1 MKMYFYYGAM
11 GSSKTAN
18 ALMTRFS
25 WEDKGKK
32 VALLKPSIDNRD
44 GVDIVKSRAGLMAKA
59 ILIYPDS
66 NICDVLPDPVEEYDN
81 LIVDEAQFLSK
92 AQVDELREIADHG
105 TFVMCY
111 GLKADFLGNL
121 FEGSKRILEL
131 ADSLR
136 EIVTMCPCGKKAIMN
151 ARYSGNK
158 ILYEGE
164 QVVVGGNESYMALCH
179 RCYKKGIIP
188 SEALENFTVETD
200 QAVPAIIQEK
210 FGG

>member
-18 ALMTRFS
+18 ALMTRFN

-66 NICDVLPDPVEEYDN
+66 TIQEVLPDPVETYDN

-92 AQVDELREIADHG
+92 AQVDELRDIADNG

-111 GLKADFLGNL
+111 GLKSDFMGNL

-151 ARYSGNK
+151 ARYSGNR

-164 QVVVGGNESYMALCH
+164 QVVVGGNESYIALCH
-179 RCYKKGIIP
+179 NCYKKGII
-188 SEALENFTVETD
+188 SMEAVED
-200 QAVPAIIQEK
+200 FIVEK
-210 FGG
+210 D

>member
-1 MKMYFYYGAM
+1 MKMYFYYVAM

-32 VALLKPSIDNRD
+32 VALLKPSIDTRD
-44 GVDIVKSRAGLMAKA
+44 GEDIVKSRAGLMAKA
-59 ILIYPDS
+59 LLIYPDS
-66 NICDVLPDPVEEYDN
+66 KIKDVLPEPVEEYDN
-81 LIVDEAQFLSK
+81 LIVDEAQFLTK
-92 AQVDELREIADHG
+92 EQVDELRDIVDKG

-111 GLKADFLGNL
+111 GLKADFMGNL

-164 QVVVGGNESYMALCH
+164 QVLVGGNESYIALRH
-179 RCYKKGIIP
+179 RCYKKGTI
-188 SEALENFTVETD
+188 SWDAVNTFTVD
-200 QAVPAIIQEK
+200 K
-210 FGG
+210 D

>member
-1 MKMYFYYGAM
+1 MMKMYFYYGAM

-44 GVDIVKSRAGLMAKA
+44 GVNIVKSRAGLMAEA

-66 NICDVLPDPVEEYDN
+66 TIREVLPEPVEKYDN
-81 LIVDEAQFLSK
+81 LIVDEAQFLTK
-92 AQVDELREIADHG
+92 AQVDELRDIVDNG

-111 GLKADFLGNL
+111 GLKADFMGNL

-151 ARYSGNK
+151 ARYSGNR

-188 SEALENFTVETD
+188 SEALEDFTVEKD
-200 QAVPAIIQEK
+200 
-210 FGG
+210 

>member
-44 GVDIVKSRAGLMAKA
+44 GVDIVKSRAGLMAQA
-59 ILIYPDS
+59 ILIYPNS
-66 NICDVLPDPVEEYDN
+66 TIKEVLPDPVEEYDN
-81 LIVDEAQFLSK
+81 LIVDEAQFLTK
-92 AQVDELREIADHG
+92 AQVDELRDIADKG

-111 GLKADFLGNL
+111 GLKADFMGNL

-151 ARYSGNK
+151 ARYSGNR

-188 SEALENFTVETD
+188 SEALEDFTVEKD
-200 QAVPAIIQEK
+200 
-210 FGG
+210 

>member
-1 MKMYFYYGAM
+1 MKRYFYYGAM

-44 GVDIVKSRAGLMAKA
+44 GVDVVKSRAGLMAKA
-59 ILIYPDS
+59 LLVYPES
-66 NICDVLPDPVEEYDN
+66 KITEVLPEPVETYDN
-81 LIVDEAQFLSK
+81 LIVDEAQFLTK
-92 AQVDELREIADHG
+92 AQVDELREIADNG

-111 GLKADFLGNL
+111 GLKADFMGNL
-121 FEGSKRILEL
+121 FEGSRRILEL

-164 QVVVGGNESYMALCH
+164 QVLVGGNESYIALCH
-179 RCYKKGIIP
+179 RCYKKGTI
-188 SEALENFTVETD
+188 SLDEANAYTVEKD
-200 QAVPAIIQEK
+200 
-210 FGG
+210 

>member
-44 GVDIVKSRAGLMAKA
+44 GVDIVKSRAGLMAQA

-66 NICDVLPDPVEEYDN
+66 KIRDVLPAPVEEYDN
-81 LIVDEAQFLSK
+81 LIVDEAQFLTK
-92 AQVDELREIADHG
+92 AQVDELRDIADCG

-111 GLKADFLGNL
+111 GLKADFMGNL

-151 ARYSGNK
+151 ARYSGNR

-188 SEALENFTVETD
+188 NEVLEDFTVETD
-200 QAVPAIIQEK
+200 
-210 FGG
+210 

>member
-44 GVDIVKSRAGLMAKA
+44 GVDIVKSRAGLMAQA

-66 NICDVLPDPVEEYDN
+66 KIRDVLPDPVEEYDN
-81 LIVDEAQFLSK
+81 LIVDEAQFLTK
-92 AQVDELREIADHG
+92 AQVDELRDIVDNG

-111 GLKADFLGNL
+111 GLKADFMGNL

-151 ARYSGNK
+151 ARYSGNR

-188 SEALENFTVETD
+188 LEAVEDFTVEKD
-200 QAVPAIIQEK
+200 
-210 FGG
+210 

>member
-18 ALMTRFS
+18 ALMTRFN

-44 GVDIVKSRAGLMAKA
+44 GVDIVKSRAGLMANA

-66 NICDVLPDPVEEYDN
+66 TIQEVLPEPVETYDN

-92 AQVDELREIADHG
+92 AQVEELRDIADNG

-111 GLKADFLGNL
+111 GLKSDFMGNL

-151 ARYSGNK
+151 ARYSGSR

-164 QVVVGGNESYMALCH
+164 QVVVGGNESYIALCH
-179 RCYKKGIIP
+179 NCYKKGIIP
-188 SEALENFTVETD
+188 MEAVEDFTVEKD
-200 QAVPAIIQEK
+200 
-210 FGG
+210 

>member
-1 MKMYFYYGAM
+1 MKMYFYYGVM

-18 ALMTRFS
+18 ALMNRFS

-44 GVDIVKSRAGLMAKA
+44 GVDIVKSRAGLMAQA
-59 ILIYPDS
+59 LLIYPNS
-66 NICDVLPDPVEEYDN
+66 TIREVLPNPVEEYDN
-81 LIVDEAQFLSK
+81 LIIDEAQFLTK
-92 AQVDELREIADHG
+92 EQVDELREIADNG

-111 GLKADFLGNL
+111 GLKADFMGNL

-151 ARYSGNK
+151 ARYSGNR

-188 SEALENFTVETD
+188 TEIAEIFTVAKD
-200 QAVPAIIQEK
+200 
-210 FGG
+210 

>member
-44 GVDIVKSRAGLMAKA
+44 GVDIVKSRAGLMAQA
-59 ILIYPDS
+59 ILIYPGS
-66 NICDVLPDPVEEYDN
+66 KIRDVLPDPVETYDN
-81 LIVDEAQFLSK
+81 LIVDEAQFLTK
-92 AQVDELREIADHG
+92 AQVDELREIVDNG

-111 GLKADFLGNL
+111 GLKADFMGNL

-151 ARYSGNK
+151 ARYSGNR

-188 SEALENFTVETD
+188 TEALEDYAVEKD
-200 QAVPAIIQEK
+200 
-210 FGG
+210 

>member
-66 NICDVLPDPVEEYDN
+66 KICDMLPNPVEEYDN
-81 LIVDEAQFLSK
+81 LIVDEAQFLTK
-92 AQVDELREIADHG
+92 AQVDELREIADNG

-111 GLKADFLGNL
+111 GLKADFMGNL
-121 FEGSKRILEL
+121 FEGSKRILEM

-151 ARYSGNK
+151 ARYSGNR

-164 QVVVGGNESYMALCH
+164 QVVVGGNESYIALCH

-188 SEALENFTVETD
+188 SEVLENFTVEKD
-200 QAVPAIIQEK
+200 
-210 FGG
+210 

>member
-18 ALMTRFS
+18 ALMTRFN

-44 GVDIVKSRAGLMAKA
+44 GVDIVKSRAGLMAQA
-59 ILIYPDS
+59 TLIYPDS
-66 NICDVLPDPVEEYDN
+66 KICDVLDAPVEEYDN

-92 AQVDELREIADHG
+92 EQVDELRDIADSG

-111 GLKADFLGNL
+111 GLKADFMGNL

-164 QVVVGGNESYMALCH
+164 QVVVGGNESYVALCH
-179 RCYKKGIIP
+179 RCYKKGTI
-188 SEALENFTVETD
+188 SLDEANTYTVKKD
-200 QAVPAIIQEK
+200 
-210 FGG
+210 

>member
-44 GVDIVKSRAGLMAKA
+44 GVDIVKSRAGLMAQA
-59 ILIYPDS
+59 ILIYPGS
-66 NICDVLPDPVEEYDN
+66 KIRDVLPDPVETYDN
-81 LIVDEAQFLSK
+81 LIVDEAQFLTK
-92 AQVDELREIADHG
+92 TQVDELREIVDNG

-111 GLKADFLGNL
+111 GLKADFMGNL

-151 ARYSGNK
+151 ARYSGNR

-188 SEALENFTVETD
+188 TEALEDYAVEKD
-200 QAVPAIIQEK
+200 
-210 FGG
+210 

>member
-1 MKMYFYYGAM
+1 MKMYFYYGVM

-18 ALMTRFS
+18 ALMNRFS
-25 WEDKGKK
+25 WEEKGKK

-44 GVDIVKSRAGLMAKA
+44 GVDIVKSRAGLMAQA
-59 ILIYPDS
+59 ILVYPNS
-66 NICDVLPDPVEEYDN
+66 TIQEVLPNPVEEYDN

-92 AQVDELREIADHG
+92 AQVDELREIADNG

-111 GLKADFLGNL
+111 GLKADFMGNL

-164 QVVVGGNESYMALCH
+164 QVVVGGNESYIALCH
-179 RCYKKGIIP
+179 RCYKKGVIP
-188 SEALENFTVETD
+188 MEAVEKYTVEMD
-200 QAVPAIIQEK
+200 
-210 FGG
+210 

>member
-44 GVDIVKSRAGLMAKA
+44 GVDVVKSRAGLMAKA
-59 ILIYPDS
+59 LLVYPDS
-66 NICDVLPDPVEEYDN
+66 RIEEVLPDPVEEYDN
-81 LIVDEAQFLSK
+81 LIVDEAQFLTK
-92 AQVDELREIADHG
+92 QQVDELRAIADNG

-111 GLKADFLGNL
+111 GLKADFMGNL

-151 ARYSGNK
+151 ARYAGNK

-164 QVVVGGNESYMALCH
+164 QVVVGGNESYVALCH
-179 RCYKKGIIP
+179 RCYKKGYIDWDAA
-188 SEALENFTVETD
+188 STFTVEKD
-200 QAVPAIIQEK
+200 
-210 FGG
+210 

>member
-59 ILIYPDS
+59 ILIYP
-66 NICDVLPDPVEEYDN
+66 NCTIKEVLPDPVEEYDN
-81 LIVDEAQFLSK
+81 LIVDEAQFLTK
-92 AQVDELREIADHG
+92 DQVDELRDIADNG

-111 GLKADFLGNL
+111 GLKADFMGNL

-151 ARYSGNK
+151 ARYSGNR

-188 SEALENFTVETD
+188 LEALEDFTVEKD
-200 QAVPAIIQEK
+200 
-210 FGG
+210 

>member
-1 MKMYFYYGAM
+1 MYFYYGAM

-32 VALLKPSIDNRD
+32 VALMKPSIDNRD

-59 ILIYPDS
+59 ILIHPDS
-66 NICDVLPDPVEEYDN
+66 KIREVLPEPAENYDN
-81 LIVDEAQFLSK
+81 IIVDEAQFLTK
-92 AQVDELREIADHG
+92 EQVDELRDIADDG

-111 GLKADFLGNL
+111 GLKADFMGNL

-151 ARYSGNK
+151 ARFSGNR

-179 RCYKKGIIP
+179 RCYKKGTIP
-188 SEALENFTVETD
+188 MEVMEHYTVEKD
-200 QAVPAIIQEK
+200 
-210 FGG
+210 

>member
-44 GVDIVKSRAGLMAKA
+44 GVDIVKSRAGLMAQA
-59 ILIYPDS
+59 ILAYPDS
-66 NICDVLPDPVEEYDN
+66 KIRDVLPNPVEEYDN
-81 LIVDEAQFLSK
+81 LIVDEAQFLTK
-92 AQVDELREIADHG
+92 AQVDELRDIADNG

-111 GLKADFLGNL
+111 GLKADFMGNL

-151 ARYSGNK
+151 ARYSGNR

-188 SEALENFTVETD
+188 LEAVEDFTVEKD
-200 QAVPAIIQEK
+200 
-210 FGG
+210 

>member
-44 GVDIVKSRAGLMAKA
+44 GVDIVKSRAGLMAQA
-59 ILIYPDS
+59 ILVYPDS
-66 NICDVLPDPVEEYDN
+66 KIRDVLPAPAEEYDN
-81 LIVDEAQFLSK
+81 IIVDEAQFLTK
-92 AQVDELREIADHG
+92 EQVDELRDIVDKG

-111 GLKADFLGNL
+111 GLKADFMGNL

-164 QVVVGGNESYMALCH
+164 QVLVGGNESYIALCH
-179 RCYKKGIIP
+179 RCYKKGYI
-188 SEALENFTVETD
+188 SLDEANAYTVEKD
-200 QAVPAIIQEK
+200 
-210 FGG
+210 

>member
-18 ALMTRFS
+18 ALMTRFN

-59 ILIYPDS
+59 ILIYPGS
-66 NICDVLPDPVEEYDN
+66 SIKEVLSEPVESYDN
-81 LIVDEAQFLSK
+81 LIVDEAQFLTK
-92 AQVDELREIADHG
+92 EQVDELRDIADNG

-111 GLKADFLGNL
+111 GLKADFMGNL

-131 ADSLR
+131 ADSIR
-136 EIVTMCPCGKKAIMN
+136 EVVTMCPCGKKAIMN
-151 ARYSGNK
+151 ARYSGNR

-164 QVVVGGNESYMALCH
+164 QVVVGGNESYIALCH

-188 SEALENFTVETD
+188 TEVLENLLL
-200 QAVPAIIQEK
+200 K
-210 FGG
+210 

>member
-18 ALMTRFS
+18 ALMTRFN

-32 VALLKPSIDNRD
+32 VALLKPSVDNRD

-59 ILIYPDS
+59 ILIYPES
-66 NICDVLPDPVEEYDN
+66 KIKDVLPEPLELYDN
-81 LIVDEAQFLSK
+81 LIVDEAQFLTK
-92 AQVDELREIADHG
+92 EQVDELRDIADNG

-111 GLKADFLGNL
+111 GLKADFMGNL

-136 EIVTMCPCGKKAIMN
+136 EVVTMCPCGKKAIMN
-151 ARYSGNK
+151 ARYSGNR

-164 QVVVGGNESYMALCH
+164 QVVVGGNESYIALCH

-188 SEALENFTVETD
+188 AETLADYTVEKD
-200 QAVPAIIQEK
+200 
-210 FGG
+210 

>member
-44 GVDIVKSRAGLMAKA
+44 GVDIVKSRAGLMAQA
-59 ILIYPDS
+59 ILVYPDS
-66 NICDVLPDPVEEYDN
+66 KIREVLKNPVEEYDN

-92 AQVDELREIADHG
+92 EQVDELRDIADNG

-111 GLKADFLGNL
+111 GLKADFMGNL

-136 EIVTMCPCGKKAIMN
+136 EVVTMCPCGKKAIMN

-188 SEALENFTVETD
+188 LEAVEDFTVEKD
-200 QAVPAIIQEK
+200 
-210 FGG
+210 

>member
-1 MKMYFYYGAM
+1 MYFYYGAM

-44 GVDIVKSRAGLMAKA
+44 GVDIVKSRAGLMAQA
-59 ILIYPDS
+59 TLIYPDS
-66 NICDVLPDPVEEYDN
+66 KIREVLPNPVEAYDN
-81 LIVDEAQFLSK
+81 LIVDEAQFLTK
-92 AQVDELREIADHG
+92 EQVDELRDIADNG

-111 GLKADFLGNL
+111 GLKADFMGNL

-151 ARYSGNK
+151 ARYSGNR

-164 QVVVGGNESYMALCH
+164 QVVVGGNESYIALCH

-188 SEALENFTVETD
+188 SEVLDDFTVEKD
-200 QAVPAIIQEK
+200 
-210 FGG
+210 

>member
-32 VALLKPSIDNRD
+32 VALLKPSVDNRD

-59 ILIYPDS
+59 ILVYPDS
-66 NICDVLPDPVEEYDN
+66 KIREVLPDPVEEYDN
-81 LIVDEAQFLSK
+81 LIVDEAQFLTRE
-92 AQVDELREIADHG
+92 QVDELRDIVDNG

-111 GLKADFLGNL
+111 GLKADFMGNL

-164 QVVVGGNESYMALCH
+164 QVVVGGNESYIALCH
-179 RCYKKGIIP
+179 RCYKKGYI
-188 SEALENFTVETD
+188 SLDEASTYTVKKD
-200 QAVPAIIQEK
+200 
-210 FGG
+210 

>member
-44 GVDIVKSRAGLMAKA
+44 GVDIVKSRAGLMAQA
-59 ILIYPDS
+59 ILIYPES
-66 NICDVLPDPVEEYDN
+66 KIREVLPNPVEEYDN
-81 LIVDEAQFLSK
+81 LIVDEAQFLTK
-92 AQVDELREIADHG
+92 AQVDELRDIADNG

-111 GLKADFLGNL
+111 GLKADFMGNL

-151 ARYSGNK
+151 ARYSGNR

-188 SEALENFTVETD
+188 MEAVEDFTVEKD
-200 QAVPAIIQEK
+200 
-210 FGG
+210 

>member
-59 ILIYPDS
+59 ILIYPNS
-66 NICDVLPDPVEEYDN
+66 TIKEVLPNPVEEYDN
-81 LIVDEAQFLSK
+81 LIVDEAQFLTK
-92 AQVDELREIADHG
+92 GQVDELRDIADNG

-111 GLKADFLGNL
+111 GLKADFMGNL

-151 ARYSGNK
+151 ARYSGNR

-188 SEALENFTVETD
+188 LEALEDFTVEKD
-200 QAVPAIIQEK
+200 
-210 FGG
+210 

>member
-44 GVDIVKSRAGLMAKA
+44 GEDIVKSRAGLMAKA
-59 ILIYPDS
+59 LLIYPDS
-66 NICDVLPDPVEEYDN
+66 KIKDVLPDPVEEYDN
-81 LIVDEAQFLSK
+81 LIVDEAQFLTK
-92 AQVDELREIADHG
+92 EQVDELRDIVDKG

-111 GLKADFLGNL
+111 GLKADFMGNL

-164 QVVVGGNESYMALCH
+164 QVLVGGNESYIALCH
-179 RCYKKGIIP
+179 RCYKKGTI
-188 SEALENFTVETD
+188 SWDAVNTFTVD
-200 QAVPAIIQEK
+200 K
-210 FGG
+210 D

>member
-44 GVDIVKSRAGLMAKA
+44 GVDMVKSRAGLMAKA

-66 NICDVLPDPVEEYDN
+66 KICDVLDAPAEEYDN
-81 LIVDEAQFLSK
+81 LIVDEAQFLTK
-92 AQVDELREIADHG
+92 EQVDELREIADNG

-111 GLKADFLGNL
+111 GLKADFMGNL

-164 QVVVGGNESYMALCH
+164 QVVVGGNESYIALCH
-179 RCYKKGIIP
+179 RCYKKGYI
-188 SEALENFTVETD
+188 SLDEANVYTVEKD
-200 QAVPAIIQEK
+200 
-210 FGG
+210 

>member
-44 GVDIVKSRAGLMAKA
+44 GVDIVKSRAGLMAQA
-59 ILIYPDS
+59 LLIYPGS
-66 NICDVLPDPVEEYDN
+66 TIKEVLPNPVEEYDN
-81 LIVDEAQFLSK
+81 LIVDEAQFLTK
-92 AQVDELREIADHG
+92 AQVDELRDIADNG

-111 GLKADFLGNL
+111 GLKADFMGNL

-131 ADSLR
+131 VDSLR

-151 ARYSGNK
+151 ARYSGNR

-179 RCYKKGIIP
+179 RCYKKGVIP
-188 SEALENFTVETD
+188 SEVLEDFTVEKD
-200 QAVPAIIQEK
+200 
-210 FGG
+210 

>member
-44 GVDIVKSRAGLMAKA
+44 GVDIVKSRAGLMAQA
-59 ILIYPDS
+59 ILIYPGS
-66 NICDVLPDPVEEYDN
+66 KIRDVLPNPVEEYDN
-81 LIVDEAQFLSK
+81 LIVDEAQFLTK
-92 AQVDELREIADHG
+92 EQVDELRDIADNG

-111 GLKADFLGNL
+111 GLKADFMGNL

-151 ARYSGNK
+151 ARYSGNR

-188 SEALENFTVETD
+188 SEALADFTVEQD
-200 QAVPAIIQEK
+200 
-210 FGG
+210 

>member
-18 ALMTRFS
+18 ALMNRFS

-66 NICDVLPDPVEEYDN
+66 TICEVLPDPVEEYDN
-81 LIVDEAQFLSK
+81 LIVDEAQFLTK
-92 AQVDELREIADHG
+92 EQVDELRDIADNG
-105 TFVMCY
+105 TLVMCY
-111 GLKADFLGNL
+111 GLKTDFMGNL
-121 FEGSKRILEL
+121 FEGSKRILEM

-164 QVVVGGNESYMALCH
+164 QVVVGGNESYIALCH
-179 RCYKKGIIP
+179 RCYKKGVIP
-188 SEALENFTVETD
+188 MEAVENF
-200 QAVPAIIQEK
+200 AIEMD
-210 FGG
+210 

>member
-1 MKMYFYYGAM
+1 MKMYFYYGVM

-18 ALMTRFS
+18 ALMNRFS

-59 ILIYPDS
+59 ILIYPNS
-66 NICDVLPDPVEEYDN
+66 TIREVLPNPVEEYDN

-92 AQVDELREIADHG
+92 EQVDELREIADNG

-111 GLKADFLGNL
+111 GLKADFMGNL

-164 QVVVGGNESYMALCH
+164 QVVVGGNESYIALCH
-179 RCYKKGIIP
+179 RCYKKGVIP
-188 SEALENFTVETD
+188 MEAVENFTVEKD
-200 QAVPAIIQEK
+200 
-210 FGG
+210 

>member
-18 ALMTRFS
+18 ALMTRFN

-32 VALLKPSIDNRD
+32 VALLKPSTDTRD
-44 GVDIVKSRAGLMAKA
+44 GADIVKSRAGLMAKA

-66 NICDVLPDPVEEYDN
+66 TLREVLPEPAGAYDN
-81 LIVDEAQFLSK
+81 LIVDEAQFLTK
-92 AQVDELREIADHG
+92 AQVDELRDIADEG

-111 GLKADFLGNL
+111 GLKTDFMGNL

-136 EIVTMCPCGKKAIMN
+136 EVVTMCPCGKKAIMN
-151 ARYSGNK
+151 ARYSGNR

-164 QVVVGGNESYMALCH
+164 QVVMGGNESYIALCH
-179 RCYKKGIIP
+179 RCYKRGYINR
-188 SEALENFTVETD
+188 EAVNNFTVPKD
-200 QAVPAIIQEK
+200 
-210 FGG
+210 

>member
-44 GVDIVKSRAGLMAKA
+44 GVDIVKSRAGLMAQA
-59 ILIYPDS
+59 ILIYPNS
-66 NICDVLPDPVEEYDN
+66 TIKEVLPDPVEEYDN
-81 LIVDEAQFLSK
+81 LIVDEAQFLTK
-92 AQVDELREIADHG
+92 VQVDELRDIADSG

-111 GLKADFLGNL
+111 GLKADFMGNL

-151 ARYSGNK
+151 ARYSGNR

-188 SEALENFTVETD
+188 SEALEDFTVEKD
-200 QAVPAIIQEK
+200 
-210 FGG
+210 